1 MRPVT
6 TGLKVLEVVDA
17 VYSINCLPGF
27 ILLLHPLTA
36 PLEIP
41 LVALGSSL
49 MCTAGRAKP
58 SVSLP

>member
-6 TGLKVLEVVDA
+6 TDLEVPEMVDA
-17 VYSINCLPGF
+17 VYSINRVPGV